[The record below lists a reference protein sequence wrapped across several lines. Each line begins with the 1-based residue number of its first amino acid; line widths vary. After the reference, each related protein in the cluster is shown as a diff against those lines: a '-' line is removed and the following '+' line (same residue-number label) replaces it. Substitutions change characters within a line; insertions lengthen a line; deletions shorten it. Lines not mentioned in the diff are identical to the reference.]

1 MGNQEVS
8 VISLGICLPLLST
21 KSRLILTIN
30 INTNTTQGWDW
41 QLMGDIF
48 PQIPTVF
55 SSSREVVVVQHLILF
70 HLSDGM
76 SNVQ

>member
-55 SSSREVVVVQHLILF
+55 SSSRDVVVQHLILF